1 MNWLNREVDANG
13 APPAWLRTTSI
24 RKGGDRAVRVRDAS
38 GRDGRGSAARPS
50 RRDCGCGSGGG
61 GGVEEEEAVQVPSGA
76 IGMRVGDGPL
86 GVRVIRMS
94 RGGGGGSGSGS
105 AGASRGEE
113 RVAVIRPIQ
122 WRRPILYALS
132 L

>member
-24 RKGGDRAVRVRDAS
+24 RKGGDRAVRVETPADVTVVDRPPGRREETVDA
-38 GRDGRGSAARPS
+38 GAAVT
-50 RRDCGCGSGGG
+50 GGL
-61 GGVEEEEAVQVPSGA
+61 EEEAVQVPSGA

-94 RGGGGGSGSGS
+94 RGGGGGSG
-105 AGASRGEE
+105 RGRE
-113 RVAVIRPIQ
+113 
-122 WRRPILYALS
+122 
-132 L
+132 